1 MNESLKKIKKLRKKL
16 YLLQKNIMEIAYK
29 NDITDYFLDKKLTA
43 KYHEATLLEIVLEAW
58 IDKYNEEIKMFWD
71 CKDLNDLHISI
82 YLC

>member
-1 MNESLKKIKKLRKKL
+1 
-16 YLLQKNIMEIAYK
+16 MEIARK

-71 CKDLNDLHISI
+71 LQRFKRFACKNYILMLNSLDELKN
-82 YLC
+82 LLEDKNRW

>member
-29 NDITDYFLDKKLTA
+29 NDITDYSFDKNLIA

-58 IDKYNEEIKMFWD
+58 IDKYNEETKMFWD
-71 CKDLNDLHISI
+71 CKDLNELHISI